1 MDDETEGKTLVQ
13 GYTAHWWQV
22 REGKPPNFGDR
33 VTKKHR
39 SGRGRKGQ
47 KMQPETV
54 WAERG
59 YGSVL
64 LLGHRCF
71 LWHWREL
78 LAARDCRDA
87 ESYTQRPPP
96 PTPSPLVTTAQPFFP
111 ARVIGRHSWWWRG
124 RVSLVGRV

>member
-1 MDDETEGKTLVQ
+1 MDGETEGKTLVQ
-13 GYTAHWWQV
+13 GYTAHGWQV
-22 REGKPPNFGDR
+22 REGKPSNFGDH

-54 WAERG
+54 WAERD
-59 YGSVL
+59 YESVL

-78 LAARDCRDA
+78 LAVRDCRDA
-87 ESYTQRPPP
+87 ESYTQRPPN
-96 PTPSPLVTTAQPFFP
+96 SLTTCDHCTAISFLL
-111 ARVIGRHSWWWRG
+111 GL
-124 RVSLVGRV
+124 LVGTAGGGEVGSAW